1 MKSRVVRGKGHLLGL
16 RRAASAEHHRRH
28 TLSPHGDRADVGRQH
43 ECLAPA
49 EVRRG
54 SPACAGSFSG
64 SHSRACAMAFT
75 EPHGT
80 HACKGAWLRCC
91 RRGRRSGCDGS
102 CEGAAKGVWRTR
114 PREQGTRDG
123 TASRTRSESKIGEVA
138 PRVYPTRRITRVR
151 LGRETSG
158 RPFHVAS
165 PMMRPMPNDVFIC
178 AVLGH
183 PDMGTRPEVLP
194 GGVVSRYF
202 CRRRA
207 VLG

>member
-1 MKSRVVRGKGHLLGL
+1 MAFDAPPPPNITGDTPSVRTATAPTLDGSTNAWHLQRLGVARL
-16 RRAASAEHHRRH
+16 RALAASQDPTPARVPW
-28 TLSPHGDRADVGRQH
+28 LSPNPTARTRARALGCDAAVEG
-43 ECLAPA
+43 
-49 EVRRG
+49 G
-54 SPACAGSFSG
+54 AC
-64 SHSRACAMAFT
+64 
-75 EPHGT
+75 
-80 HACKGAWLRCC
+80 
-91 RRGRRSGCDGS
+91 GCDGS

-158 RPFHVAS
+158 RPSHVAS

-194 GGVVSRYF
+194 GGW
-202 CRRRA
+202 
-207 VLG
+207 